1 MIRPGLEAIL
11 NPFARMVG
19 MSNRKLVIPA
29 LILSL
34 SAVSCGGQR
43 VGETSSTLNSPTKS
57 AGTIGGPTTPPTV
70 VPDISLKSYVTSV
83 HSPNLVANIS
93 YPAVN
98 KMASP
103 RIEGNINSTIF
114 KSVTAY
120 VSAFETSLKGEPG
133 IVLPGTGGNA
143 VSQSEITGSFTK
155 ELVDSR
161 YVSFRF
167 VITTYFAGAASS
179 TAQARSLT
187 FDLSDGKLL
196 SLADLFSAPNYLPVL
211 SSLSRTA
218 VEAKLGQSAD
228 QSLIVGGTQPNAVNF
243 ANWNLAKAG
252 LEVTFSQGQ
261 VGAAAAGIVSIILP
275 YADFAQLA
283 NRPGPL
289 ANP

>member
-1 MIRPGLEAIL
+1 
-11 NPFARMVG
+11 MVG
-19 MSNRKLVIPA
+19 MSNRKLIIPA

-43 VGETSSTLNSPTKS
+43 AGETSSTLKSPAKS
-57 AGTIGGPTTPPTV
+57 AGTIAGPTTSPTV
-70 VPDISLKSYVTSV
+70 VPAISLKSYVISV
-83 HSPNLVANIS
+83 HSPDLAANIS
-93 YPAVN
+93 YPVVS
-98 KMASP
+98 KMASSQ
-103 RIEGNINSTIF
+103 IEQNINSTIF

-133 IVLPGTGGNA
+133 IVLPGNGGNA
-143 VSQSEITGSFTK
+143 VSQSEITGSFAK

-187 FDLSDGKLL
+187 FDLSDGKQL

-211 SSLSRTA
+211 SSLSKTA

-228 QSLIVGGTQPNAVNF
+228 QSLIMGGTQPNAVNF

-252 LEVTFSQGQ
+252 LEITFSQGQ

-275 YADFAQLA
+275 YADFAHLA
-283 NRPGPL
+283 NRSGPL